1 MIPTTYDKEEA
12 MMALEEYINIL
23 VESFTSQQQAYNDM
37 KNLFERWNIE
47 ITQAQFGYFTSQVD
61 PTDWSSVQAA
71 FAQVEVTDPSMVL
84 EIMERMF
91 VYITCTP
98 FFIKPY
104 DVVVEIWNTRDF
116 EVDVTPEIYHFIAY
130 KFIDAPGDEGL
141 QSELMGLMQMSDVD
155 KFQQILMAA

>member
-1 MIPTTYDKEEA
+1 
-12 MMALEEYINIL
+12 
-23 VESFTSQQQAYNDM
+23 M
-37 KNLFERWNIE
+37 KHLFERWDIE

-61 PTDWSSVQAA
+61 PTDWASVQAA

-104 DVVVEIWNTRDF
+104 DVVVEIWNQRQF
-116 EVDVTPEIYHFIAY
+116 PVDVTPEIYHFIAY
-130 KFIDAPGDEGL
+130 KFLDAPDD
-141 QSELMGLMQMSDVD
+141 Q
-155 KFQQILMAA
+155 